1 MKFRR
6 SWLYFIPAVLYC
18 LIIFILSG
26 QVLNL
31 EIDLA
36 FSDKGAH
43 WLEFMGLGFLLAL
56 GFFYNLP
63 RQTFLRAYLTVII
76 GISVGLVDELHQ
88 RYLPGRQC
96 DWRDWIADIIGV
108 MAGLAIFWLIFN
120 LKTKKFSDK
129 NSSGQP

>member
-1 MKFRR
+1 
-6 SWLYFIPAVLYC
+6 V
-18 LIIFILSG
+18 IIFILSS

-31 EIDLA
+31 KFDLT

-63 RQTFLRAYLTVII
+63 RQPFLAAYLTVMI
-76 GISVGLVDELHQ
+76 GISVGLVDELYQ
-88 RYLPGRQC
+88 RYIPGRHC

-108 MAGLAIFWLIFN
+108 IVGLAIFWLFFN
-120 LKTKKFSDK
+120 LKKKKFAGKD
-129 NSSGQP
+129 SSGQP